1 MHKQQHAGARQP
13 PGIIVRGSLITLKR
27 KCGKPT
33 CSCADGE
40 MHITPALSYSV
51 KGKTHILTLRSS
63 DVPAVRQALANY
75 RTALADLE
83 KTALSGIRRTT
94 ETIMQAKRKT

>member
-1 MHKQQHAGARQP
+1 MKKQGS
-13 PGIIVRGSLITLKR
+13 GSDFGVLIRGSLITLKR

-40 MHITPALSYSV
+40 PHTTPALSYSV

-63 DVPAVRQALANY
+63 DVPMIRQALNNY
-75 RTALADLE
+75 KMAVAELE
-83 KTALSGIRRTT
+83 KKAISGIRLTT
-94 ETIMQAKRKT
+94 VNIMKAKRKA

>member
-1 MHKQQHAGARQP
+1 MKKQGSDSVVL
-13 PGIIVRGSLITLKR
+13 IRGSLITLKR

-40 MHITPALSYSV
+40 PHTTPALSYSV

-63 DVPAVRQALANY
+63 DVPAIRQALNNY
-75 RTALADLE
+75 KAAAVELE
-83 KTALSGIRRTT
+83 KKAISGIRLTT
-94 ETIMQAKRKT
+94 VNIVKAKRKA